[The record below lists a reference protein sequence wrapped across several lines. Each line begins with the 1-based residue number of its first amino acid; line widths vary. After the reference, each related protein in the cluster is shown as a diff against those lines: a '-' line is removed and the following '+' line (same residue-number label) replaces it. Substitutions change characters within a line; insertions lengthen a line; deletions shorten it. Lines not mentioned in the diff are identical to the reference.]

1 MLPSK
6 LHPLHIDDYK
16 PFYTSIITMIQKRK
30 TEYNKNNF
38 RIWKEPK
45 NGDFEKGLRLD
56 HKKWPYVV
64 HLSPN
69 TTESKGQK
77 FSVYMATPIG
87 YKEGNGHL
95 LVELNITTST
105 MGSIEHSKGFIAL
118 GPNSV
123 VFAIAQR
130 KPQIIIYFNHEEFIP
145 NIVANYGTIKAIAS
159 LEQYLTKISLYNREG
174 PIPLTLYFYP
184 NRTQMPKFRGT
195 LKEEKLQP
203 MDLEIL
209 QNTGIISITGNPK
222 HLEATY
228 MGNDFPIRV
237 TLKKKSLI

>member
-1 MLPSK
+1 ML
-6 LHPLHIDDYK
+6 
-16 PFYTSIITMIQKRK
+16 QKRK
-30 TEYNKNNF
+30 TEYEKNNF
-38 RIWKEPK
+38 KIWREPK

-56 HKKWPYVV
+56 HKKWPYIV

-69 TTESKGQK
+69 TTESNGQK

-87 YKEGNGHL
+87 YKEANGHL
-95 LVELNITTST
+95 LVKLNITTST
-105 MGSIEHSKGFIAL
+105 MGSIEHSIGFIAL

-130 KPQIIIYFNHEEFIP
+130 KPQIIVLFEHRKFHP
-145 NIVANYGTIKAIAS
+145 NIISNFGTIRAIAS
-159 LEQYLTKISLYNREG
+159 LEQTHTKIALYNRDG

-184 NRTQMPKFRGT
+184 NRIQMPRFRGM

-203 MDLEIL
+203 MDLEIIRDAG
-209 QNTGIISITGNPK
+209 TISITGNPK

-237 TLKKKSLI
+237 ILKKKGLI